1 MTFAD
6 WLSLAVLCLAGAA
19 SPGPSLAVV
28 AGASMGAGRR
38 AGCLAAWAHALGVG
52 LYAAFTVLGISTL
65 ITEFT
70 GLYRAVQIAGALYL
84 LWLAWRLLSSTGAS
98 ETGRPE
104 DRSRHLRAARD
115 GFAIAFLNPKL
126 AVFMLALFSQFVRPD
141 APASVNAV
149 LIGTVAAVDGLWY
162 TLVALLFSA
171 RGWIDRLRRQA
182 RTIDRVFAGLLIV
195 LALTILVRINE

>member
-1 MTFAD
+1 MTFPD

-28 AGASMGAGRR
+28 AGASVGAGRS
-38 AGCLAAWAHALGVG
+38 AGFLAAWSHALGVG

-65 ITEFT
+65 ITEFS
-70 GLYRAVQIAGALYL
+70 GLYRAVRIAGALYL
-84 LWLAWRLLSSTGAS
+84 LWLAWRLLSGAGASATGAC
-98 ETGRPE
+98 E
-104 DRSRHLRAARD
+104 DRNRRLRAARD

-126 AVFMLALFSQFVRPD
+126 AIFMLALFSQFVRPD

-149 LIGTVAAVDGLWY
+149 LIGTALAVDGLWY

-171 RGWIDRLRRQA
+171 RGWIDRLRQQA
-182 RTIDRVFAGLLIV
+182 RIIDRVFAGLLII
-195 LALTILVRINE
+195 LAATILLRG